1 MISSLR
7 FSKPPF
13 GRVHFYS
20 FVCFR
25 AVVMKVLQRG
35 GVETATKRYHRGALV
50 PSTSC
55 LRSART
61 WCRQRPCPRGAR
73 LRTAFAIL
81 SGPAR
86 TFASASPDGGRG
98 AKARRTR
105 TPNLGGETPALPFSR
120 SPCAPRS
127 AGAQRSGAEE
137 ACPRPLAAGFL
148 GLADSISWEA
158 GGGRLC
164 RVQGCCGR
172 LFAPLA
178 PGSAGWPRS
187 AGRKKDPGGKHTLPT
202 TPRLRVL
209 HCRGQGRGAQ
219 RGRGGERGAG
229 SIFYSARRRAAEF

>member
-35 GVETATKRYHRGALV
+35 GVETATKTYHRGALV

-86 TFASASPDGGRG
+86 TFPSASPDGGRG

-127 AGAQRSGAEE
+127 AGAWRSGAEE
-137 ACPRPLAAGFL
+137 ASPRPLAAGFL

-158 GGGRLC
+158 RGREALPSPGLLRAAVC
-164 RVQGCCGR
+164 STPSRKR
-172 LFAPLA
+172 WAAPLCWKEKRPWRKTHA
-178 PGSAGWPRS
+178 ARLTPTLRPALKGAGAGSTAGV
-187 AGRKKDPGGKHTLPT
+187 G
-202 TPRLRVL
+202 
-209 HCRGQGRGAQ
+209 
-219 RGRGGERGAG
+219 RGAG
-229 SIFYSARRRAAEF
+229 SIFCSARRRAAEF